1 MNTWLV
7 TGGAGFIGSH
17 LVDALLARGDRVRV
31 LDDLSS
37 GRQRNIPQG
46 CEFLRGSVTDPS
58 LVLRALRGVDGVFH
72 LAAIASVAR
81 CTEDWVGTHGVNQT
95 GTVTVLEAARRVGA
109 LPVVYASSAAVY
121 GDAARDGV
129 AEHDVTDPRSAYGCD
144 KLGSELHARIARRS
158 FATPTLGLR
167 FFNVYGPRQ
176 DGASPYSGVISV
188 FRRRLQSGET
198 LVLNGDGRQTR
209 DFVYVADV
217 VAAMIAGMA
226 RLPELPPA
234 LPGLPPALN
243 VCTGRSISVRDLA
256 TMLCEVAG
264 VPAILRHAPAKIGD
278 ITHSRGDPAL
288 MTESL
293 GLRCDIS
300 IRDGLERMA
309 LAERAAWDYG
319 AYDNAKTGSLGA

>member
-1 MNTWLV
+1 MKTWLV
-7 TGGAGFIGSH
+7 SGGAGFIGSH
-17 LVDALLARGDRVRV
+17 LVDALLAAGDRVRV

-37 GRQRNIPQG
+37 GRQRNIPDAAM
-46 CEFLRGSVTDPS
+46 FLRGSVIDPS
-58 LVLRALRGVDGVFH
+58 SVSRALRGVDGVFH
-72 LAAIASVAR
+72 LAAVASVAR
-81 CTEDWVGTHGVNQT
+81 CTEDWVGTHAVNQT
-95 GTVTVLEAARRVGA
+95 GTVTILEAARQFGG

-121 GDAARDGV
+121 GDTARDGV
-129 AEHDVTDPRSAYGCD
+129 AECDPTDPRSAYGCD

-158 FATPTLGLR
+158 FGTPTLGLR

-176 DGASPYSGVISV
+176 DGSSPYSGVISV
-188 FRRRLQSGET
+188 FRRRLQAGEL

-217 VAAMIAGMA
+217 VRAMIAGMA
-226 RLPELPPA
+226 RLPDLPQ
-234 LPGLPPALN
+234 ALN

-256 TMLCEVAG
+256 VMLCEIAD
-264 VPAILRHAPAKIGD
+264 VPPILRYAPAKIGD

-293 GLRCDIS
+293 GLRCDIA

-309 LAERAAWDYG
+309 LAERTNWIYG
-319 AYDNAKTGSLGA
+319 ARDAARTGSLGA